1 MANSKGDFNRDGLL
15 DLLIARDGKIE
26 IFLNTL
32 NEDLFSN
39 PFVQSGVDTSPFIHI
54 SDLNNDGLNDLLFY
68 EKKRDGKISILLNK
82 GDWKEIFPSDK
93 DFNSRSDK

>member
-1 MANSKGDFNRDGLL
+1 MLWGQHR
-15 DLLIARDGKIE
+15 KIE

-39 PFVQSGVDTSPFIHI
+39 PFTQTGVVTSPFMHI

-68 EKKRDGKISILLNK
+68 QKKRDGKISILLNK
-82 GDWKEIFPSDK
+82 GEWKEKFPSDK
-93 DFNSRSDK
+93 KFESRSVK